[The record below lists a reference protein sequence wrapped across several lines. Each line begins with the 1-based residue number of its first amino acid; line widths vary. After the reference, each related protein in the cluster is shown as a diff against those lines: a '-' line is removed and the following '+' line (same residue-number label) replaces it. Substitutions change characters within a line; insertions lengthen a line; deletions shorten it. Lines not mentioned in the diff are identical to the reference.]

1 MDAHPPAELGRHL
14 RDRVRAIASY
24 SLGTMHHHGLSA
36 QPNVY
41 CQWGK
46 EGRYIMEYMSVET
59 FRLFDMLVM
68 CGLVALFCLLFPLW
82 IESVQAVRKGTPQP
96 VTRYQAPGYLR
107 TKVLHEHYINK
118 RRVARI
124 YRLRLVSSVAVA

>member
-1 MDAHPPAELGRHL
+1 MGYL
-14 RDRVRAIASY
+14 
-24 SLGTMHHHGLSA
+24 
-36 QPNVY
+36 
-41 CQWGK
+41 
-46 EGRYIMEYMSVET
+46 SVET

-68 CGLVALFCLLFPLW
+68 CGLVALFCLLFPVW
-82 IESVQAVRKGTPQP
+82 IESLQEARPAIAMP

-124 YRLRLVSSVAVA
+124 YRLRLVSSVAAA